1 MINHNDRIDRA
12 EMLAAE
18 VRVKLSTDEI
28 NKMCDRL
35 KYKYP
40 QYEKREDLKS
50 EAILAIY
57 ERLASHPDA
66 HPAELYNIARLAM
79 SDFINL
85 KDKVVTLPANPT
97 TRAVATNQRL
107 PKSSEYGANGI
118 SAMEETLQPTTE
130 YVEVDSK
137 TFAQTEDCSEK
148 YETEEFI
155 AKAMALLND
164 KERAIITM
172 RYFEHKTQGEV
183 SKILGV
189 TQQAIFLQESSIL
202 SKMSK
207 L

>member
-1 MINHNDRIDRA
+1 MTKLTTAEID
-12 EMLAAE
+12 
-18 VRVKLSTDEI
+18 
-28 NKMCDRL
+28 KMCDRL

-40 QYEKREDLKS
+40 QYGKREDLKS

-57 ERLASHPDA
+57 ERLATHPDT

-85 KDKVVTLPANPT
+85 KDKVITLPVNPT
-97 TRAVATNQRL
+97 TRAVATKQRL

-118 SAMEETLQPTTE
+118 LAMEETLQPTTQ
-130 YVEVDSK
+130 YVEVESK
-137 TFAQTEDCSEK
+137 PLAQTDDCTGK
-148 YETEEFI
+148 YETEEFV
-155 AKAMALLND
+155 AKAMTLLTD
-164 KERAIITM
+164 KERTLINM
-172 RYFEHKTQGEV
+172 RYFKHKTQAEA

-189 TQQAIFLQESSIL
+189 TQQAIALQESSAL